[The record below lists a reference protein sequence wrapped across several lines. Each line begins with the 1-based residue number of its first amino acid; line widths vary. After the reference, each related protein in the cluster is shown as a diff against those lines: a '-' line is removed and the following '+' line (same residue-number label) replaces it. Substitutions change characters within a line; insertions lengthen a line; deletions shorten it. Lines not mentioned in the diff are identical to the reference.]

1 MDWSKAKVFDFTGI
15 TDSTPRYSK
24 FGDDVM
30 ETLRSA
36 HPQKLAIIMDT
47 GFGWHEKAP
56 AVVSDHI
63 NLSGEN
69 PLIGPN
75 HPIGPRF
82 PVMQGLYVSD
92 VAKSLKMDTAIVAA
106 LKHGRILDADNA
118 DFIKV
123 LDADCYCFNIVP
135 TALVASHAGWKVLA
149 IIGPDNR
156 TWQKPTLEKIQKLT
170 VAV

>member
-1 MDWSKAKVFDFTGI
+1 MDWSKARVFDFTARK
-15 TDSTPRYSK
+15 DHPPEYSK
-24 FGDDVM
+24 FGAPVI
-30 ETLRSA
+30 EVLRGPE
-36 HPQKLAIIMDT
+36 PQKLAIILDT
-47 GFGWHEKAP
+47 GFGWHAKAP
-56 AVVSDHI
+56 AVVRDHI

-92 VAKSLKMDTAIVAA
+92 VAAALQVDTAIVAA
-106 LKHGRILDADNA
+106 LSQGRTLDAEDA
-118 DFIKV
+118 DFIRV

-149 IIGPDNR
+149 IVGPDNR
-156 TWQKPTLEKIQKLT
+156 SWQRQVLEKIQNLT